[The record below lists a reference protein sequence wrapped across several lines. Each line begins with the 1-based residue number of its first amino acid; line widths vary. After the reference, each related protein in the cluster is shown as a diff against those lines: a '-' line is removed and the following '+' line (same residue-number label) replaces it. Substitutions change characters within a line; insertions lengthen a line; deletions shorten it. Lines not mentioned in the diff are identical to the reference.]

1 MRYTSWRGRKTRGW
15 GVRPWEGIRT
25 ISTAW
30 TSARFRTTG
39 ASSPCPEEPALWYV
53 HAEGGRVGVD
63 ANCLSEV
70 VIGLQVYVVDS
81 GVRASHSEFRNLD
94 VGAAAAGAS
103 RVRAAVNF
111 VSPSL
116 NWGEYLRRGG
126 DCYGHGTIVASLAAG
141 GCALTSARSTQV
153 RCEGRVV
160 IRMRLRVA
168 TVW

>member
-1 MRYTSWRGRKTRGW
+1 M
-15 GVRPWEGIRT
+15 
-25 ISTAW
+25 
-30 TSARFRTTG
+30 
-39 ASSPCPEEPALWYV
+39 
-53 HAEGGRVGVD
+53 
-63 ANCLSEV
+63 
-70 VIGLQVYVVDS
+70 YVVDS

-141 GCALTSARSTQV
+141 GRALNLGLIDGCTQ
-153 RCEGRVV
+153 
-160 IRMRLRVA
+160 L
-168 TVW
+168 